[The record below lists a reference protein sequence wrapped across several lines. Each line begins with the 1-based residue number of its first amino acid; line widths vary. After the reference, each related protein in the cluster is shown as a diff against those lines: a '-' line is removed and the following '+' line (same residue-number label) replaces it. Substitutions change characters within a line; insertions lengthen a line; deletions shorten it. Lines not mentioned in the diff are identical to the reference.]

1 MAASEHKALEAFAS
15 CCNKASKGFPWLVF
29 KEVVS
34 VDHAFSTSLRSDY
47 SFTQTKI
54 TQVDIND
61 NNEC

>member
-15 CCNKASKGFPWLVF
+15 CNKASKGFPWLVF
-29 KEVVS
+29 KEIVS
-34 VDHAFSTSLRSDY
+34 VDHAFRTSLRSDY

>member
-1 MAASEHKALEAFAS
+1 MAASEQNALEAFAS

-47 SFTQTKI
+47 SFTQTS